1 VADDEESD
9 LGSDASPAVAA
20 PTEADVTESDVTEV
34 DVTEVEV
41 IDVVIGDDGEA
52 EIGVIEVELDSDAIA
67 AEAAENAESIDGAG
81 DVEPDVAEPVVEV
94 VYPEDTVLLAA
105 ADQARAALL
114 EITPAATIGEVV
126 GSKAEGEHV
135 LSLFFATKLPGYP
148 GWHWTVTMSR
158 IDEESAPSVLEIEM
172 LPGEDALV
180 APDWLPW
187 SERLAE
193 YQLAQELAAALAA
206 AEGDDHDDDDSDDG
220 DDEHDDDDESDHD
233 DELDDDD
240 SDDDDSDDVDVDDD
254 GLDLDDGIDIDDHVT
269 DDDELEASA
278 VHADGDD
285 DDHADDEH
293 DDDDADDFDG
303 DDDDDDDPHAE
314 GRLSER

>member
-1 VADDEESD
+1 VGDDKE
-9 LGSDASPAVAA
+9 AA
-20 PTEADVTESDVTEV
+20 PHELI
-34 DVTEVEV
+34 EVEV
-41 IDVVIGDDGEA
+41 IDVVVGDDGEA
-52 EIGVIEVELDSDAIA
+52 EIGVVEAEIDSDALA
-67 AEAAENAESIDGAG
+67 AEAAENAESVDGADEADEVDDAG
-81 DVEPDVAEPVVEV
+81 DAEPIAEV
-94 VYPEDTVLLAA
+94 VYPVDSVLLAA

-172 LPGEDALV
+172 LPGEDALI

-206 AEGDDHDDDDSDDG
+206 AEGDEHDDSDG
-220 DDEHDDDDESDHD
+220 DDESD
-233 DELDDDD
+233 DDDD
-240 SDDDDSDDVDVDDD
+240 SDDDDSDDDEEESDDDEDDSDD

-269 DDDELEASA
+269 DDDELESA
-278 VHADGDD
+278 ADHDDEDDFDDEGDD
-285 DDHADDEH
+285 D
-293 DDDDADDFDG
+293 FD

>member
-1 VADDEESD
+1 MGDEKSGFEPDVA
-9 LGSDASPAVAA
+9 PAV
-20 PTEADVTESDVTEV
+20 VTPAEGGT
-34 DVTEVEV
+34 TEVEL
-41 IDVVIGDDGEA
+41 IDVVVGDDGET
-52 EIGVIEVELDSDAIA
+52 EIGVVEVEIDSDALA
-67 AEAAENAESIDGAG
+67 AEAAENAES
-81 DVEPDVAEPVVEV
+81 VEDAAET
-94 VYPEDTVLLAA
+94 VYPEDAVLLAA
-105 ADQARAALL
+105 VDQARSALL
-114 EITPAATIGEVV
+114 EITPATSIGEVV

-135 LSLFFATKLPGYP
+135 LSLFFATTLPGYP

-206 AEGDDHDDDDSDDG
+206 AEGD
-220 DDEHDDDDESDHD
+220 EH
-233 DELDDDD
+233 DDD
-240 SDDDDSDDVDVDDD
+240 SDDDDDDSEDDESDDDDSDDEVDDD

-278 VHADGDD
+278 
-285 DDHADDEH
+285 DHAD
-293 DDDDADDFDG
+293 DDDDADDDADTEADDDGFDG
-303 DDDDDDDPHAE
+303 DDDDDPHAE